1 MRRYILIFA
10 SLCFVVV
17 PVFAQQ
23 QQPDWDKVEIK
34 LQKLDDHV
42 YMIQG
47 FGGNI
52 AAYVGD
58 DGIVLS
64 DTEQVQLGPKI
75 EAALKTISDQP
86 VKYVLNTHW
95 HGDHTG
101 GNAYFGKTAVII
113 AQDDVRKTMQTEP
126 DRLGRIT
133 NLPVSLPAI
142 TFSDQLTLHMHG
154 GDIHAIYFPKGHTS
168 SDTVV
173 FMPGGKVVHTGDDF
187 TNFMPANFPAVDFEN
202 DGSGGVQGVQAACEY
217 VLAHTP
223 DDVKIVP
230 GHGNLATKA
239 DLAKY
244 LDVLK
249 GTVAAIQAGIDQ
261 GKTLDQL
268 KQEKVLDK
276 WSYIG
281 QGPRAD
287 GYIERVYKSLTQKSG
302 SAKGTGGQ

>member
-1 MRRYILIFA
+1 MRRSVSVVA
-10 SLCFVVV
+10 SLLFLAI
-17 PVFAQQ
+17 PVLAQQ
-23 QQPDWDKVEIK
+23 RQPDWDKVEIK

-42 YMIQG
+42 YLLQG

-52 AAYVGD
+52 GAYVGD
-58 DGIVLS
+58 DGIVLI
-64 DTEQVQLGPKI
+64 DAEQVQLGPKI
-75 EAALKTISDQP
+75 EAALKTVSDKP
-86 VKYVLNTHW
+86 VKYVINTHW

-101 GNAYFGKTAVII
+101 GNAYFGKTATII
-113 AQDDVRKTMQTEP
+113 AQEDVRKTMETET

-133 NLPVSLPAI
+133 DLPTSLPKI
-142 TFSDQLTLHMHG
+142 VFSDQLTLHMQG

-187 TNFMPANFPAVDFEN
+187 TNFMPLNFPAVDFEN
-202 DGSGGVQGVQAACEY
+202 DGSGGVQGVKAACEY
-217 VLAHTP
+217 VLAHTQ
-223 DDVKIVP
+223 DDVKIIP

-244 LDVLK
+244 LDVLN
-249 GTVAAIQAGIDQ
+249 GTAAAIQAGIDQ
-261 GKTLDQL
+261 GKTVDQL

-281 QGPRAD
+281 QGQKAD
-287 GYIERVYKSLTQKSG
+287 GYIDRIYKSLTQKGAAKANSG
-302 SAKGTGGQ
+302 Q

>member
-1 MRRYILIFA
+1 MKRLLISIFL
-10 SLCFVVV
+10 LCAPPAVR
-17 PVFAQQ
+17 AQQ
-23 QQPDWDKVEIK
+23 PQPDWDKVQIK

-42 YMIQG
+42 YLVQG

-52 AAYVGD
+52 GAYVGD
-58 DGIVLS
+58 DGIVLI
-64 DTEQVQLGPKI
+64 DAEQVQLGPKI
-75 EAALKTISDQP
+75 EAALKTVSAAP

-133 NLPVSLPAI
+133 NLAVSLPVL
-142 TFSDQLTLHMHG
+142 TFSDQFTLHMQG
-154 GDIHAIYFPKGHTS
+154 GDIHAIAFHKGHTS

-173 FMPGGKVVHTGDDF
+173 FLPGGKVVHTGDVF
-187 TNFMPANFPAVDFEN
+187 TNFVPANFPAVDFEN
-202 DGSGGVQGVQAACEY
+202 DGSGGVQGIRAACEY

-223 DDVKIVP
+223 DDVKLIP

-239 DLAKY
+239 DLTKY
-244 LDVLK
+244 LDVLN
-249 GTVAAIQAGIDQ
+249 GTAAAIQAGIDQ
-261 GKTLDQL
+261 GKSLEQL
-268 KQEKVLDK
+268 QRDKVLGK

-281 QGPRAD
+281 EGPKANN
-287 GYIERVYKSLTQKSG
+287 YIERVYKSLTGKSRREN
-302 SAKGTGGQ
+302 